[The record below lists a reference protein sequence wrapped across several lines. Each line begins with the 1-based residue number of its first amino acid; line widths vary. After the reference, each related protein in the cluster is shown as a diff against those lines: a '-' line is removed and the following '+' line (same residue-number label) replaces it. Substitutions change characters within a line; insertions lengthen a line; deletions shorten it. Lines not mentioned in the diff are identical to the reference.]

1 MTAGGADTPAQVW
14 PTDLL
19 DRAERQ
25 LAELAAD
32 LDDWDNRSGSAAR
45 GGHRLLVDAVAGH
58 ARQVKTHVAAA
69 ADAAARLGDVPDLA
83 RLVRTAG
90 HLVDDIDGE
99 VAELARPDLDVEDED
114 GAWLVAE
121 TRDYLGPL
129 QTGIEAA
136 VGQLEP
142 LEHAAGRPPLTH
154 AEALADIADRLTWGR
169 RR

>member
-1 MTAGGADTPAQVW
+1 MTTPDTPTPNW

-19 DRAERQ
+19 NRAERR
-25 LAELAAD
+25 LADLAAD
-32 LDDWDNRSGSAAR
+32 LDDWDDRSGSAAT
-45 GGHRLLVDAVAGH
+45 GGYRLLVDVVAGH
-58 ARQVKTHVAAA
+58 ARQVQAHLAAA

-83 RLVRTAG
+83 GLVRTAG

-99 VAELARPDLDVEDED
+99 RAELARPDLNLEDED

-121 TRDYLGPL
+121 TRGYLHTL

-136 VGQLEP
+136 GGKLEP
-142 LEHAAGRPPLTH
+142 LEWAAGQPKLSH
-154 AEALADIADRLTWGR
+154 AEAVADIADRLTWGR